1 MTLLTTI
8 RRRFTRRTSPR
19 TFAAAV
25 AIALLVMP
33 VAEALAYFSAT
44 GTGNIA
50 GAQVSTTASTVSL
63 SLGGG
68 TSFTYAGG
76 STSAL
81 VPGGTVT
88 FPVSASCLTN
98 CPGFVSSIRLAGF
111 TSDKTGC
118 DSVTLPGS
126 FTAPNL
132 GVNATVSVSGAS
144 VGSMTVTF
152 VNLPSTNQNAC
163 LGAILTFQLA
173 TP

>member
-1 MTLLTTI
+1 LITTI
-8 RRRFTRRTSPR
+8 RRRFTRQTSPR
-19 TFAAAV
+19 TFVAAV
-25 AIALLVMP
+25 AVAILVLP

-44 GTGNIA
+44 GTGNIS

-88 FPVSASCLTN
+88 FPINASCLTN
-98 CPGFVSSIRLAGF
+98 CPGFVSVIRLAGF

-118 DSVTLPGS
+118 DSTTLPGA
-126 FTAPNL
+126 FTAPN
-132 GVNATVSVSGAS
+132 VAFNATVSVSGAN
-144 VGSMTVTF
+144 VGSMTATF

-163 LGAILTFQLA
+163 LGAVLTFQLA

>member
-1 MTLLTTI
+1 MITTI
-8 RRRFTRRTSPR
+8 RRRFTRQTSPR
-19 TFAAAV
+19 TFVAAV
-25 AIALLVMP
+25 AVAILVLP
-33 VAEALAYFSAT
+33 VAEALAYFSTKLHADPDQW
-44 GTGNIA
+44 I
-50 GAQVSTTASTVSL
+50 AQVSTTASTVSL

-88 FPVSASCLTN
+88 FPINASCLTN
-98 CPGFVSSIRLAGF
+98 CPGFVSVIRLAGF

-118 DSVTLPGS
+118 DSTTLPGA
-126 FTAPNL
+126 FTAPN
-132 GVNATVSVSGAS
+132 VAFNATVSVSGAN
-144 VGSMTVTF
+144 VGSMTATF

-163 LGAILTFQLA
+163 LGAVLTFQLA